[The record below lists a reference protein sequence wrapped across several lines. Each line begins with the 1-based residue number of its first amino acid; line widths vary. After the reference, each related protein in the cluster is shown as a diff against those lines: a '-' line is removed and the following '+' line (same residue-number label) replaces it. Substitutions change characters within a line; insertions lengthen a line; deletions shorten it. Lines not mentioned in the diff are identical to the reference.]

1 MLGKIVEK
9 SIGNIEYLVYILLV
23 MITIVL
29 FSNIITLN
37 VFNVPIWRFDLS
49 EMSIIRV
56 IIGLILYLITFLF
69 NVVFQEMIGIFIL
82 LKLSNLLVT
91 NDIDTNEIYS
101 IEELR
106 NEAIKSN
113 NSVMYEDY
121 KELNKN
127 RKVNQYSIYF
137 YWFNI
142 FMLIYHFIVFG
153 SDIFI
158 ELQKLRMTIIIVL
171 LFMISILYFTYII
184 YYNKDYTGVRKRGE
198 EKLIQK

>member
-9 SIGNIEYLVYILLV
+9 SIGNINYLVYILLV
-23 MITIVL
+23 VMSIIL
-29 FSNIITLN
+29 FSDIITFNL
-37 VFNVPIWRFDLS
+37 FNVPIWRFDLS
-49 EMSIIRV
+49 EMSIIKV

-69 NVVFQEMIGIFIL
+69 NVVFQEMIRIFIL

-142 FMLIYHFIVFG
+142 FMLIYYFIVFG

-158 ELQKLRMTIIIVL
+158 ELQKLRMTIIIVP